1 MKGIN
6 VLNLKSMGEWYL
18 NMFDLKGIDEIIMV
32 GFFYGKKNEYF
43 GVCII
48 VSVCFF
54 YFLIKKYFIDFWEK
68 KKYKL
73 ML

>member
-1 MKGIN
+1 
-6 VLNLKSMGEWYL
+6 
-18 NMFDLKGIDEIIMV
+18 MV
-32 GFFYGKKNEYF
+32 KKNEYF

-73 ML
+73 MLQIIEQGLVFNLNVNVIVLGKED

>member
-1 MKGIN
+1 MIFKY
-6 VLNLKSMGEWYL
+6 VWFKRNL
-18 NMFDLKGIDEIIMV
+18 FIIDEIIMV

>member
-1 MKGIN
+1 
-6 VLNLKSMGEWYL
+6 
-18 NMFDLKGIDEIIMV
+18 MV
-32 GFFYGKKNEYF
+32 KNEYF

-54 YFLIKKYFIDFWEK
+54 YFFIKKYFIDFWEK

-73 ML
+73 MLQIIEQGLVFNLNVNVIVLGKED